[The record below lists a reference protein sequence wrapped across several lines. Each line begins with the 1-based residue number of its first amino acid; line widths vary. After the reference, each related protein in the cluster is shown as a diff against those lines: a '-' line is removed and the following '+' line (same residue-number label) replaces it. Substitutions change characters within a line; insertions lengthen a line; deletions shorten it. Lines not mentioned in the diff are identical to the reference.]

1 MKNKII
7 ALVFC
12 SFFVFFAYGCQD
24 KKADLQKKYDDT
36 TYQIQQ
42 TQSKIDELQKEL
54 DLYKAA
60 IDDANS
66 TDVTNDTEVGK
77 VLAEQDDEAY
87 HKAIGEMGELQK
99 ELETEKLYQDSLKEQ
114 IDQN

>member
-1 MKNKII
+1 MKRIFLII
-7 ALVFC
+7 LSIC
-12 SFFVFFAYGCQD
+12 LIIPFVGCQD
-24 KKADLQKKYDDT
+24 KKAELQKKYDDI

-77 VLAEQDDEAY
+77 VLAEQDDETY

-99 ELETEKLYQDSLKEQ
+99 ELETEKLEQESLKEQ
-114 IDQN
+114 LNDLK

>member
-24 KKADLQKKYDDT
+24 KRA
-36 TYQIQQ
+36 
-42 TQSKIDELQKEL
+42 
-54 DLYKAA
+54 
-60 IDDANS
+60 
-66 TDVTNDTEVGK
+66 EVGK
-77 VLAEQDDEAY
+77 VLAEQDDETY